1 MRARAVAVASAPQV
15 RAASASAAY
24 SCSREAGALTC
35 RNAAPY
41 CAAPIRQRHLK
52 QLLRTAALLPGPKVE
67 IAPWNR
73 LAQLGAVSPDSS
85 ATEAPSPAEPEESP
99 REAAKLRAL
108 VGDCLSAL
116 ARRLDEALPAALA
129 R

>member
-1 MRARAVAVASAPQV
+1 MSSFRILPPRLFLQSRSYASPTPASTEVIVRRAPATTS
-15 RAASASAAY
+15 
-24 SCSREAGALTC
+24 GALTC

-85 ATEAPSPAEPEESP
+85 ATEAPSPAE
-99 REAAKLRAL
+99 
-108 VGDCLSAL
+108 
-116 ARRLDEALPAALA
+116 
-129 R
+129 